1 MMDVWKSNEK
11 ENEKS
16 KVYANPNGRAK
27 PNAAEIRALRIK
39 LHMSQGQFSKSF
51 GIPIRTI
58 QGWEQ
63 GKSEAAPYIVYLL
76 TEVCK
81 ARGLIE
87 DEKENDRES

>member
-1 MMDVWKSNEK
+1 MDIWKSNEK

-16 KVYANPNGRAK
+16 NICAK
-27 PNAAEIRALRIK
+27 PNGAKIKKLRAK
-39 LHMSQGQFSKSF
+39 LNMSQSQFSKSF
-51 GIPIRTI
+51 GIPVRTI

-81 ARGLIE
+81 VRGLIQ
-87 DEKENDRES
+87 DEKEND